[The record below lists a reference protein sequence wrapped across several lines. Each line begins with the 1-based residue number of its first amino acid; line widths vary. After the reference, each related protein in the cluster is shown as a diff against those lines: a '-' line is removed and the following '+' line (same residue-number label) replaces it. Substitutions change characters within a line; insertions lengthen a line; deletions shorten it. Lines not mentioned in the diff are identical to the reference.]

1 MKSHQTLAK
10 HILDAIGQIE
20 QYTLN
25 IGKGEFLVNFMLQD
39 AVVRKLEI
47 IGEASRN
54 ISSDVKEKFPDI
66 PWRDIIAMRN
76 KLVHE
81 YFSVDAET
89 VWNVVQ
95 LDIAD
100 LKDYAQRV
108 LNWEE
113 F

>member
-1 MKSHQTLAK
+1 MKNHQTLAK
-10 HILDAIGQIE
+10 HILDAISQIE

-25 IGKGEFLVNFMLQD
+25 VGKDEFLLNFMIQD

-47 IGEASRN
+47 IGEASRHIN
-54 ISSDVKEKFPDI
+54 SDVKEKFPDI

-95 LDIAD
+95 LDLLN

-113 F
+113 L